1 MAKQPTA
8 ANPVEQAAAEADQ
21 RRTEFAAEQEEQER
35 KLDAIREEGRLQR
48 ERDQAEHD
56 KAVLEAA
63 EAAAKARE
71 KAGEEERQAMADLFK
86 QARAAKAE
94 HDAKVDAEFA
104 AALAARQE
112 AERDTDPS
120 IGPQTTLDPTSVVAK
135 AARGGAARDMA
146 GNALAQELAFITAED
161 EESVA

>member
-8 ANPVEQAAAEADQ
+8 ANPVEDAAAAAEK
-21 RRTEFAAEQEEQER
+21 RRTEFVAEQEEQER

-56 KAVLEAA
+56 KAVLEEA

-71 KAGEEERQAMADLFK
+71 KAGEDERRELAELFK

-112 AERDTDPS
+112 AEKDTDPS
-120 IGPQTTLDPTSVVAK
+120 LGPQTTLDPSGVVAK

-146 GNALAQELAFITAED
+146 GNALAQELAFITVED
-161 EESVA
+161 EETVA